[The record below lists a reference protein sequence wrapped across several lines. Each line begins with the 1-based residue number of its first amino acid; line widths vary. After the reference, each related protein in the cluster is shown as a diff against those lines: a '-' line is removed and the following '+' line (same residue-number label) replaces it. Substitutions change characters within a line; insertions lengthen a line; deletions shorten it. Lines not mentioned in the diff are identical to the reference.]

1 MQTPYEASETGR
13 GIELYNGETT
23 IRLEFATSGIV
34 RVQKFAG
41 QDAPTKHLI
50 RYEFFRNEW
59 PAVALDVE
67 HKDGQ
72 VILRSEL
79 LTVSADLGDGKL
91 GISDATGGELLR
103 EAEPAVAGP
112 QPGFST
118 RFHLPEQRRFFGL
131 GDQNRDRI
139 EHRGQTADLWI
150 RNVTC
155 YLPIPFLVTN
165 DGFGLLVNTTRRT
178 SVDLGA
184 TDDSWFSFAADGD
197 SLDYYFIYGPSPKQ
211 VIGRYADVTGKP
223 FMPPKWA
230 LGLFFICRT
239 QADARELMDD
249 CYTFRREGIPCDA
262 VSLEPGWMEQNY
274 DFSLDKKWHS
284 DRFPIAL
291 WSDRSKS
298 AFLHAIHRMG
308 YKFGLWLCSNYDFT
322 HEEERRLGRTMEARG
337 EQQAHSEND
346 LFDDEKLQERARLD
360 KLTRPEEPWFDHLKK
375 LVDQGTDFFKQD
387 AASTVFPPPDR
398 LYGNDLTDADMHNLN
413 PLLYARQMYEG
424 FREHTGRRPFVFYCL
439 GWAGVQAHAATW
451 AGDTG
456 GEQNSAMASLNLS
469 MTGHGMTGSDM
480 HVFTREG
487 LHFGFL
493 QPWAQ
498 INSFFCWYHPWYLGD
513 EMKPIFIYY
522 DRLRHR
528 LIPYLYSSAWEA
540 HTTGTPF
547 LRAMPLEFPEDPAT
561 YDLHRQYMLGPSLL
575 VGIFTD
581 RVYLPAGDWYD
592 FWSDERIC
600 GGQWY
605 EADIP
610 DDRGGPLLVRA
621 GAVIPMTKDMDYVGQ
636 EPDDELTLHVYPGPA
651 SVLELYE
658 DDGISHEFEQ
668 GARRLTRITQENAG
682 NETVIEIGA
691 AEGTFDGAVTV
702 RRIRVVVHC
711 VPAPSAIEMNGNS
724 LSASE
729 IGPAPSW
736 HWDGTT
742 RALTIELAN
751 CDVSEPIALKISC

>member
-1 MQTPYEASETGR
+1 MAAQLGVARTKSGLAVKGADETMLIEFCTPA
-13 GIELYNGETT
+13 
-23 IRLEFATSGIV
+23 IV
-34 RVQKFAG
+34 RVRKFPGEA
-41 QDAPTKHLI
+41 APVKHLI
-50 RYEFFRNEW
+50 RYQFFRDDWAAADFEFEE
-59 PAVALDVE
+59 AEQQVE
-67 HKDGQ
+67 
-72 VILRSEL
+72 IRSQEISVTVSLSTGAISIRDKEDTEL
-79 LTVSADLGDGKL
+79 LT
-91 GISDATGGELLR
+91 
-103 EAEPAVAGP
+103 EAGPAVSGP
-112 QPGFST
+112 EPGFRT
-118 RFHLPEQRRFFGL
+118 DFELPSERAFFGL

-139 EHRGQTADLWI
+139 EHRGQLADLWI

-155 YLPIPFLVTN
+155 YLPIPFLMTN
-165 DGFGLLVNTTRRT
+165 DGFGLLINTTRRT

-184 TDDSWFSFAADGD
+184 TDDSRFGFAADGD

-211 VIGRYADVTGKP
+211 VIGRYTEVTGKP

-249 CYTFRREGIPCDA
+249 CYIFRREGIPCDA

-274 DFSLDKKWHS
+274 DFSLDKKWHP
-284 DRFPIAL
+284 DRFPIAF
-291 WSDRSKS
+291 WSDRSQS

-308 YKFGLWLCSNYDFT
+308 YKFGLWLCSGYDFT
-322 HEEERRLGRTMEARG
+322 YEEERRLGRTLAARG
-337 EQQAHSEND
+337 EQQAHSAND
-346 LFDDEKLQERARLD
+346 LLGDEKLQEQARLD
-360 KLTRPEEPWFDHLKK
+360 KVTRPEEPWFDHLKQF
-375 LVDQGTDFFKQD
+375 VDQGTDFFKQD
-387 AASTVFPPPDR
+387 ASSTVCPPPDR
-398 LYGNDLTDADMHNLN
+398 LHGNGLTDADMHNLA
-413 PLLYARQMYEG
+413 PLMYARQMYEG

-456 GEQNSAMASLNLS
+456 GEHNSAMASLNLS
-469 MTGHGMTGSDM
+469 MTGHGMTSSDM

-513 EMKPIFIYY
+513 EMKPIFTYY

-561 YDLHRQYMLGPSLL
+561 YDLHCQYMLGPTLL

-592 FWSDERIC
+592 FWNDERIC
-600 GGQWY
+600 GAQWY
-605 EADIP
+605 EPDIP
-610 DDRGGPLLVRA
+610 ADRGGPLLVRA
-621 GAVIPMTKDMDYVGQ
+621 GAVLPMTRDMDYVGQ
-636 EPDDELTLHVYPGPA
+636 QPDDELTLHVYSGPA
-651 SVLELYE
+651 SALELYE
-658 DDGISHEFEQ
+658 DDGISHQFEQ
-668 GARRLTRITQENAG
+668 GARRITRITQETTA
-682 NETVIEIGA
+682 NETVVAIGA

-702 RRIRVVVHC
+702 RRIRLVVHC
-711 VPAPSAIEMNGNS
+711 VPPPSGIEMNGNL

-736 HWDGTT
+736 HWDKTT
-742 RALTIELAN
+742 RALTIELGN
-751 CDVSEPIALKISC
+751 CNVSEPIALNISH